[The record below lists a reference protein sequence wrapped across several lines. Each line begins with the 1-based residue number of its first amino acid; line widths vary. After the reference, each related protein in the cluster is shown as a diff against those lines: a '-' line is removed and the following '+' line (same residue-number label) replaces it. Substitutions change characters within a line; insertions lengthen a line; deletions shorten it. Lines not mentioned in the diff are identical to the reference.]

1 MQTRMIEKRR
11 THEAPVAIARLG
23 WRYHHLGIPHTVPR
37 AEEQHLD
44 HLGVHVCGFETS
56 LYGIEWMRF
65 DPDCP
70 VPEIVKTVPHIAFAV
85 NDLDEALKG
94 KEILIAP
101 TSPST
106 GVRVAFILDDGA
118 PVELLQF
125 EKARP
130 LDSSTNDAAE
140 HRAAPDRRG

>member
-44 HLGVHVCGFETS
+44 HLAVHVCGFETS

-70 VPEIVKTVPHIAFAV
+70 VPAIVKTVPHIAFAV
-85 NDLDEALKG
+85 DDLDEALKG
-94 KEILIAP
+94 DPDCADL
-101 TSPST
+101 T
-106 GVRVAFILDDGA
+106 F
-118 PVELLQF
+118 
-125 EKARP
+125 
-130 LDSSTNDAAE
+130 
-140 HRAAPDRRG
+140 DRRSGRIHTRRWSAR